1 MKLLEKLP
9 LRTAPWLLWEY
20 MPDDHDDDYT
30 LKELLDYDPRG
41 PFADNLNDMGKAA
54 AVTALSRIIGKL
66 VTPAHYQ
73 EMPPEEADKLT
84 KEQTWWTKDREPYMR
99 RLIEEEEREWD
110 EYREHREMRGL
121 NGSYDEYIDEH
132 SDADPGL

>member
-9 LRTAPWLLWEY
+9 LRTAQWLLWEY
-20 MPDDHDDDYT
+20 MPDDLDDDYT

-66 VTPAHYQ
+66 AIPAHYQ
-73 EMPPEEADKLT
+73 EMPPEYAEEADKLT
-84 KEQTWWTKDREPYMR
+84 KDQTWWTKDRELYLR

-110 EYREHREMRGL
+110 ECHETRGL
-121 NGSYDEYIDEH
+121 NGSYDEYVDEH